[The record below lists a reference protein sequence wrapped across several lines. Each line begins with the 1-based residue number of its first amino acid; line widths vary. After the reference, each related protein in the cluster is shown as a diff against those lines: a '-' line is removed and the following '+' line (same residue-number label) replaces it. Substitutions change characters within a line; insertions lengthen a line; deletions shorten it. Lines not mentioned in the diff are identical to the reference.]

1 MISFFRVVDTCIVSF
16 DIDMTNEGC
25 TLAHTLLLTVAKI
38 CRAVGAGTELKLI
51 AGPAAAQ
58 HH

>member
-1 MISFFRVVDTCIVSF
+1 MISFFRVVDICIVF
-16 DIDMTNEGC
+16 FNIDIANEGC
-25 TLAHTLLLTVAKI
+25 TLAHTLFSTVAKI
-38 CRAVGAGTELKLI
+38 CRAAGAGTELKLI